1 MQNTEQKKLGIG
13 TCFTQCNNSP
23 SDSAADRW
31 SRVDCRSTIVAINV
45 LDNMVAIMDSNEI
58 TSHYSSL
65 KSNQWI

>member
-45 LDNMVAIMDSNEI
+45 LDNMVAIMDFS
-58 TSHYSSL
+58 
-65 KSNQWI
+65 K